1 MKGPVEPDYSC
12 PMIDSAIE
20 EIEKARKIHDKLREW
35 GKWWQEPYDDLQK
48 EMNTALEEKNDYI
61 DLLKERIVE
70 LEKELS
76 YVKLSV

>member
-35 GKWWQEPYDDLQK
+35 GKWWQESYDDLQK
-48 EMNTALEEKNDYI
+48 EMNAALEEKNDYI